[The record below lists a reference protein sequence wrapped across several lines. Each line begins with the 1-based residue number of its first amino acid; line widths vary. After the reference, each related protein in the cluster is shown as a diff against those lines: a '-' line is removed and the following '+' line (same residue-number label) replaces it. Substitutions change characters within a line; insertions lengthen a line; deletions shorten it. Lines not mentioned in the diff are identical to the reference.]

1 MLPGRGVRA
10 YDADNDS
17 VNKGN
22 LQSVDFIGKYYICVE
37 KCCFKHEI
45 CFHF

>member
-1 MLPGRGVRA
+1 MYARM

-17 VNKGN
+17 VNKTN
-22 LQSVDFIGKYYICVE
+22 LQSEDFIGKYYIYVE